1 MTEKFNKC
9 KKNSRKIVTILLV
22 SLLLT
27 GCETDI
33 SVFDNYEIPLSQ
45 SSEQDI
51 SEGTTADNIDSEFLS
66 ADICVVP
73 KKKQLQKDSFMTAG
87 ASLIFDN
94 THNKMLYADNIY
106 TKMYPAS
113 TTKIVTNQNSVS
125 PKNFGFKVFNKVR
138 RTNTK
143 TSVIQIGKSGN
154 QKLI

>member
-66 ADICVVP
+66 ADICVIIHTI
-73 KKKQLQKDSFMTAG
+73 KCFMQITFIQRCILQ
-87 ASLIFDN
+87 
-94 THNKMLYADNIY
+94 
-106 TKMYPAS
+106 
-113 TTKIVTNQNSVS
+113 
-125 PKNFGFKVFNKVR
+125 VR
-138 RTNTK
+138 QR
-143 TSVIQIGKSGN
+143 
-154 QKLI
+154 

>member
-73 KKKQLQKDSFMTAG
+73 KKKQSQKDSFMTAG

-113 TTKIVTNQNSVS
+113 TTKIVTALVALKYGNLNDEVTISYNATHINEYGAKLCLFI
-125 PKNFGFKVFNKVR
+125 PYMFG
-138 RTNTK
+138 
-143 TSVIQIGKSGN
+143 
-154 QKLI
+154 

>member
-73 KKKQLQKDSFMTAG
+73 KKKQSQKDSFMTAG
-87 ASLIFDN
+87 HRLFLIIHTIKCFMQI
-94 THNKMLYADNIY
+94 TFIQRCIL
-106 TKMYPAS
+106 
-113 TTKIVTNQNSVS
+113 Q
-125 PKNFGFKVFNKVR
+125 VR
-138 RTNTK
+138 QR
-143 TSVIQIGKSGN
+143 
-154 QKLI
+154 